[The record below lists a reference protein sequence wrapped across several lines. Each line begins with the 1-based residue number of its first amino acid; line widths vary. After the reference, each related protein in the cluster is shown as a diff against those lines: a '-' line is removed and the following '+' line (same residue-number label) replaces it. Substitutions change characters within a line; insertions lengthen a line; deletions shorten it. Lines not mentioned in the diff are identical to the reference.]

1 MAEQKK
7 KLRIGWFSFSCCED
21 STVIFTEILN
31 DHYQEWIPLL
41 DIRHAK
47 VLQSKNVMDEM
58 DVAFVE
64 GAIASP
70 EQEEKLREI
79 RRLSKKLVAIGSCAV
94 AGNFST
100 QRNEFPEKVQ
110 QEINFLL
117 EKFHYGKKAKKL
129 DELVTVDATVTGCP
143 MPEVAFLKV
152 LNDALVEFGIV
163 PVPDNKAI

>member
-1 MAEQKK
+1 MPEEKK

-31 DHYQEWIPLL
+31 DHYREWIPLL

-100 QRNEFPEKVQ
+100 QRNEFPEKVK
-110 QEINFLL
+110 QEIDFLL

-129 DELVTVDATVTGCP
+129 DELVTVDASVTGCP
-143 MPEVAFLKV
+143 MPEAAFIKV
-152 LNDALVEFGIV
+152 VSDALIEFGV
-163 PVPDNKAI
+163 VSASAKE

>member
-1 MAEQKK
+1 MEISQK

-21 STVIFTEILN
+21 STVVFTEILN
-31 DHYQEWIPLL
+31 DHYAEWIPLL
-41 DIRHAK
+41 NIRHAK

-70 EQEEKLREI
+70 EQEEKLLEI
-79 RRLSKKLVAIGSCAV
+79 RRLAKKLVAIGSCAV

-100 QRNEFPEKVQ
+100 QRNQFPEAVQ

-117 EKFHYGKKAKKL
+117 EKFHYGKKAKRL
-129 DELVTVDATVTGCP
+129 DELVTVDANVTGCP
-143 MPEVAFLKV
+143 MGEKAFLQI
-152 LNDALVEFGIV
+152 LDDALVEFGIV
-163 PVPDNKAI
+163 PEKKK